1 MAKKLSRLEIEQN
14 KNKSAIEKVNKKISE
29 LGTHANDLCKSVNR
43 LQALFDQIRN
53 VPTESK
59 MKYTK
64 LKEVREKWT
73 QQAEKIEKDYNNAKE
88 KAGGGAA
95 VAGLGVAVAAFGPTV
110 AMGVATT
117 FGVASTGTAIAAL
130 HGAAATN
137 AALAWLGGGVL
148 AAGGGGMA
156 AGSAFL
162 ALAGPIGWA
171 IAGVSVLFSGIT
183 IVVGHINKKR
193 LENIFTLICKRNI
206 DSYKLAFTELNER
219 IHRIIDESAKLDN
232 AMVKI
237 ATFGMDYNVMTADQQ
252 FELGAYV
259 NLMESS
265 TMLLVNPIMGLQP
278 KFTEEDFNN
287 FFSAENNFTT
297 KRNQRDMVITLAN
310 LLYKIDLDEQDKK
323 IFVKSLKQN
332 KEFLASINK
341 TKKDIEVED
350 IDLVEQALRFKYSN
364 YSLND
369 DTKMDIER
377 MLVHFMK

>member
-1 MAKKLSRLEIEQN
+1 
-14 KNKSAIEKVNKKISE
+14 
-29 LGTHANDLCKSVNR
+29 
-43 LQALFDQIRN
+43 
-53 VPTESK
+53 
-59 MKYTK
+59 
-64 LKEVREKWT
+64 
-73 QQAEKIEKDYNNAKE
+73 
-88 KAGGGAA
+88 
-95 VAGLGVAVAAFGPTV
+95 
-110 AMGVATT
+110 
-117 FGVASTGTAIAAL
+117 
-130 HGAAATN
+130 
-137 AALAWLGGGVL
+137 
-148 AAGGGGMA
+148 
-156 AGSAFL
+156 
-162 ALAGPIGWA
+162 
-171 IAGVSVLFSGIT
+171 
-183 IVVGHINKKR
+183 
-193 LENIFTLICKRNI
+193 
-206 DSYKLAFTELNER
+206 
-219 IHRIIDESAKLDN
+219 
-232 AMVKI
+232 
-237 ATFGMDYNVMTADQQ
+237 MTADQQ

-287 FFSAENNFTT
+287 FLSAENNFTT